1 MGGGRR
7 EGLGWM
13 GWEDGERN
21 IGLDRMGGSRKDEK
35 MR

>member
-1 MGGGRR
+1 M
-7 EGLGWM
+7 EGEKGWV
-13 GWEDGERN
+13 GWDDGERN